1 MALSFRKETKKM
13 AKHTP
18 EERQLMYDDMSHRTT
33 WCGPYS
39 VAAVCGTQYEEAYR
53 IIRKIRGKRHAKVVS
68 NDNIRV
74 ACNSLGVK
82 GDWKKLPKRKR
93 LSKVLPLLEQ
103 GKVYIVQVTKHVI
116 VVDTRDFTTIDNQ
129 SQVWEA
135 MEMSSHLTKL
145 AHSIFEVKNPKLPV
159 PSDFWLFNPMGAA

>member
-18 EERQLMYDDMSHRTT
+18 EQRQLMYDDMSHRTT

-53 IIRKIRGKRHAKVVS
+53 IIRKIRGKRHAKGVS

-116 VVDTRDFTTIDNQ
+116 VVDTRDFTT
-129 SQVWEA
+129 
-135 MEMSSHLTKL
+135 KL

-159 PSDFWLFNPMGAA
+159 PSDFWLFNPMGAASLGVI